1 MDKVKLHAQ
10 QRLDLDDARALQTLV
25 YNYVAEALGGV
36 LGHVSGCLSRVQTV
50 AAGPSTAAPTY
61 IELGA
66 FSFITTT
73 RQGSSSF
80 STNNTY
86 HQARTVVVNYDPSDL
101 GQQTQINFAQA
112 RNNHADYD
120 GTSTGG
126 KLWARPIY
134 QNTDTANRI
143 KWESAANKE
152 ATFSAQTRE
161 SQRVEF
167 QFATS
172 EPSRGGGER
181 WSAIALVSIADGN
194 PTTIPFLTPIS
205 AWDTDQNES
214 LLDTWFETSG
224 VSRDN
229 RSFRDL
235 LLADVNFPTETDG
248 ELRMSGLALQLSAIR
263 LQLSRLLS
271 LGSNDSSVT
280 AQDWYDQP
288 LASVAGLHART
299 VTLEAA
305 TAGALIAACTVEGTH
320 NSGVSPYYT
329 FTTKAGTD
337 TVGLADPSPLVNPV
351 RGNNG
356 TAGQIYLNRVN
367 IQIHP
372 DVIAQGWKIVS
383 VQCTSADNETA
394 TGTQDHVRFNRL
406 FINVAPECL
415 TANLGSSATLLDDNQ
430 SNTAYGVM
438 LDVLPHIIDTAH
450 GHSEDE
456 VHLPT
461 LSNYPPSGSPT
472 TLWYDGDQ
480 VIFTVAIFAKRVLIP

>member
-25 YNYVAEALGGV
+25 YNYIAEALGGV
-36 LGHVSGCLSRVQTV
+36 LGHVSGCLSKVLV
-50 AAGPSTAAPTY
+50 VGVGPSSPPITNLTY

-73 RQGSSSF
+73 RQGSSLS
-80 STNNTY
+80 STSSTY
-86 HQARTVVVNYDPSDL
+86 HQARTVVVNYDPSDS
-101 GQQTQINFAQA
+101 GQNTQINFEQA
-112 RNNHADYD
+112 RNNHTAYD

-214 LLDTWFETSG
+214 LLDTWSETSG

-329 FTTKAGTD
+329 FTTRVGTS
-337 TVGLADPSPLVNPV
+337 TVGLADTNPV

-415 TANLGSSATLLDDNQ
+415 AANLGSGTTILDDNQ

-461 LSNYPPSGSPT
+461 LSNYLNGSPT
-472 TLWYDGDQ
+472 PLWYDGDQ
-480 VIFTVAIFAKRVLIP
+480 VIFTVAIFAKRV